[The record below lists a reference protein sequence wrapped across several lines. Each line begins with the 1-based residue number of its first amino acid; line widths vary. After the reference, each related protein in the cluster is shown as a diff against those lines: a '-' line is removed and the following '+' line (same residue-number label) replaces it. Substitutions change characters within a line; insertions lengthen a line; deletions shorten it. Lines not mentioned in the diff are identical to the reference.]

1 MCTAASAAVIFEQEY
16 RAMQSQKQTV
26 QNAPR
31 SEHAPVGTG
40 FGSIVT
46 PAELWAIERKA
57 RRERALAVTAWIS
70 GGVARLINAIRAA
83 HRRRVAIDEL
93 SALDNRMLADIG
105 ISRSEIRA
113 AVASASGFVP
123 RAVAS
128 SRVERYLNDD
138 ALTRA
143 A

>member
-1 MCTAASAAVIFEQEY
+1 
-16 RAMQSQKQTV
+16 MQSQKQTV
-26 QNAPR
+26 HNAPG

-40 FGSIVT
+40 FGSTVT

-57 RRERALAVTAWIS
+57 RRERAIAVGNWIS
-70 GGVARLINAIRAA
+70 GGFARLVNAIRAA
-83 HRRRVAIDEL
+83 HRRRLAIDEL

-113 AVASASGFVP
+113 VVTGASGFVP
-123 RAVAS
+123 RAVS
-128 SRVERYLNDD
+128 SARIERYLNDD

>member
-1 MCTAASAAVIFEQEY
+1 
-16 RAMQSQKQTV
+16 MQSQKQTV
-26 QNAPR
+26 QNAPGR
-31 SEHAPVGTG
+31 DDAPVGTG
-40 FGSIVT
+40 FGSFVS
-46 PAELWAIERKA
+46 PADLWAIERKA
-57 RRERALAVTAWIS
+57 RRERAVAVAGWIS
-70 GGVARLINAIRAA
+70 GGVAKLINAIRAA

-113 AVASASGFVP
+113 VVTGASGFVP
-123 RAVAS
+123 RAVS
-128 SRVERYLNDD
+128 SARIERYLNDD

>member
-1 MCTAASAAVIFEQEY
+1 
-16 RAMQSQKQTV
+16 MQSQKQTV
-26 QNAPR
+26 HNEPGR
-31 SEHAPVGTG
+31 DNAPVGTG
-40 FGSIVT
+40 FGSTVT

-57 RRERALAVTAWIS
+57 RRERAIAVGSWIS
-70 GGVARLINAIRAA
+70 GGFARLVNAIRAA
-83 HRRRVAIDEL
+83 HRRRLAIDEL

-113 AVASASGFVP
+113 VVTGASGFVP
-123 RAVAS
+123 RAVS
-128 SRVERYLNDD
+128 SARIERYLNDD